1 VIASAVVPLF
11 GGVGANLMLL
21 CFVATGITLFTG
33 WSWLTIVERIG
44 AACTGSVSAIYHFP
58 TTLGRWLTG
67 GWRQPR
73 YEGGSPAEGGVGSF
87 DQEEDDEDPHSSWTR
102 NPKAKNRAQRQKLTN
117 GCRSLTKTPSSSIR
131 SLTTKRT
138 RLRRLPPRA
147 SAWPMASASR
157 RAPGRR

>member
-1 VIASAVVPLF
+1 MVPLF

-44 AACTGSVSAIYHFP
+44 AACTGSVSAVYHFP

-73 YEGGSPAEGGVGSF
+73 VEGRIPLLEGAWV
-87 DQEEDDEDPHSSWTR
+87 
-102 NPKAKNRAQRQKLTN
+102 
-117 GCRSLTKTPSSSIR
+117 PSSSM
-131 SLTTKRT
+131 TKKMNRT
-138 RLRRLPPRA
+138 QLDPSSQGEGQRQEPEGQVR
-147 SAWPMASASR
+147 
-157 RAPGRR
+157 

>member
-73 YEGGSPAEGGVGSF
+73 YEGPDPLLEGAWVASI
-87 DQEEDDEDPHSSWTR
+87 R
-102 NPKAKNRAQRQKLTN
+102 KRM
-117 GCRSLTKTPSSSIR
+117 TKTP
-131 SLTTKRT
+131 TAAGHATP
-138 RLRRLPPRA
+138 RRRIALKDK
-147 SAWPMASASR
+147 S
-157 RAPGRR
+157 

>member
-1 VIASAVVPLF
+1 
-11 GGVGANLMLL
+11 MLL

-73 YEGGSPAEGGVGSF
+73 YEGRILLEGAWVASI
-87 DQEEDDEDPHSSWTR
+87 R
-102 NPKAKNRAQRQKLTN
+102 KRM
-117 GCRSLTKTPSSSIR
+117 TKTPQQLDTQPQGEESR
-131 SLTTKRT
+131 SKDK
-138 RLRRLPPRA
+138 
-147 SAWPMASASR
+147 S
-157 RAPGRR
+157 